1 METKDFFFKAI
12 QEKMLTFDMQATE
25 QMIRKGLEAGINP
38 VEIVE
43 NGLTPGIEKIGDRF
57 GRGEAYLPELMQAA
71 QIMKAGVKILEPMIK
86 ASKSM
91 SEKSVTRILL
101 GTVQGDIHDIGKNIV
116 RIVLETAGFEVI
128 DLGVD
133 VSVDKFVQ
141 AVKEVRPAVIGLS
154 ALLTT
159 TLSLMGRVIAS
170 LEHHGLRKSVK
181 VIVGGSSVSQEYAD
195 SIRAD
200 AYGIDAI
207 DGLSKIKTLIS

>member
-12 QEKMLTFDMQATE
+12 QEKMLNFDMQGTE
-25 QMIRKGLEAGINP
+25 QMIRKGLETGINP

-170 LEHHGLRKSVK
+170 LEHHGLRQSVK